1 MLGKKRDSSRRK
13 KEENNKDKNK
23 KINVNQCFKK
33 RKNLKKVNKNKNSN
47 KNLIENKNND
57 SYPENLD
64 HIDTLVL
71 YSYCDYYLDNTISL
85 FKSINNILYLI
96 YSDEE
101 KSIISFDIVKNQ
113 ILNEVKNAHKKD
125 ISNFRYFLD
134 NINKIEIIMSL
145 SSDENCIKL
154 WNIKN
159 WECLLELKGINDYCF
174 LYSACLISDKNE
186 NYIITSNLSSI
197 GGAIKVY
204 DFNGNIVKEIK
215 DSKGIKK
222 IIINYYDNNSN
233 KNYIISGFK
242 GYLKSFDFKENKL
255 YHKYKIKCDN
265 GWINSLIVNDKENTI
280 KIIEANE
287 NNLLKVWDFHSG
299 ELIDVLYLYGGSI
312 GLCLWDNE
320 YLLVGC
326 RDTIQIID
334 MIKGKRIKYF
344 YEPNSEILCIKKF
357 VHPIYGECFI
367 AKSSDGKIR
376 LYGNKIFKKKFIYEI

>member
-1 MLGKKRDSSRRK
+1 MLGNKRASSRRK
-13 KEENNKDKNK
+13 KDDNNKDKNK
-23 KINVNQCFKK
+23 KASINQCFNRKK
-33 RKNLKKVNKNKNSN
+33 NVKNINKKKNS
-47 KNLIENKNND
+47 KTNLIKNID
-57 SYPENLD
+57 SNPENLE
-64 HIDTLVL
+64 HIDTLVF
-71 YSYCDYYLDNTISL
+71 YSYCDYSLDNTISV

-96 YSDEE
+96 FSNVY
-101 KSIISFDIVKNQ
+101 KSIISFDLIKNQ
-113 ILNEVKNAHKKD
+113 IINEVKNAHEED
-125 ISNFRYFLD
+125 ISNFRYFFD
-134 NINKIEIIMSL
+134 KINKIDIILSL
-145 SSDENCIKL
+145 SSEDNCIKI
-154 WNIKN
+154 WNIQN
-159 WECLLELKGINDYCF
+159 WECLLELKGKNEYCY
-174 LYSACLISDKNE
+174 LSSACLINDNNE
-186 NYIITSNLSSI
+186 NYIITSNLFSI
-197 GGAIKVY
+197 YGSIKVY
-204 DFNGNIVKEIK
+204 DFIGNEVKEIK
-215 DSKGIKK
+215 DSKGKK
-222 IIINYYDNNSN
+222 RIIINYYDNTSN

-255 YHKYKIKCDN
+255 YKKYKIKCDN

>member
-33 RKNLKKVNKNKNSN
+33 RKNLKKVNKNKNSK

-145 SSDENCIKL
+145 SSDDNCIKL

-159 WECLLELKGINDYCF
+159 WECLLELKGKNDCF
-174 LYSACLISDKNE
+174 LYSACLITDNNE
-186 NYIITSNLSSI
+186 NYIITTDLYSFS
-197 GGAIKVY
+197 GAIKAY
-204 DFNGNIVKEIK
+204 DFKGNIVKTIK
-215 DSKGIKK
+215 DSNGRKL
-222 IIINYYDNNSN
+222 IIINYYDYNTN

-265 GWINSLIVNDKENTI
+265 GMINSLIINDKKNI
-280 KIIEANE
+280 IQIIESNE
-287 NNLLKVWDFHSG
+287 NNLLKVWDFHTG
-299 ELIDVLYLYGGSI
+299 ELSDVFYLYGGTI
-312 GLCLWDNE
+312 GLCLWDDE

-326 RDTIQIID
+326 RDTIQLLNIV
-334 MIKGKRIKYF
+334 KGKRTKVF
-344 YEPNSEILCIKKF
+344 YESDDEILCIKKF
-357 VHPIYGECFI
+357 VHPIYGKCFI
-367 AKSSDGKIR
+367 AKSSDGRIR
-376 LYGNKIFKKKFIYEI
+376 LYGNKIFKKEFIDEI

>member
-134 NINKIEIIMSL
+134 NK
-145 SSDENCIKL
+145 
-154 WNIKN
+154 
-159 WECLLELKGINDYCF
+159 
-174 LYSACLISDKNE
+174 
-186 NYIITSNLSSI
+186 
-197 GGAIKVY
+197 
-204 DFNGNIVKEIK
+204 
-215 DSKGIKK
+215 
-222 IIINYYDNNSN
+222 
-233 KNYIISGFK
+233 
-242 GYLKSFDFKENKL
+242 NKL
-255 YHKYKIKCDN
+255 YSLYFQ
-265 GWINSLIVNDKENTI
+265 NSLSNSLYKNSNI
-280 KIIEANE
+280 
-287 NNLLKVWDFHSG
+287 
-299 ELIDVLYLYGGSI
+299 LI
-312 GLCLWDNE
+312 W
-320 YLLVGC
+320 
-326 RDTIQIID
+326 
-334 MIKGKRIKYF
+334 
-344 YEPNSEILCIKKF
+344 
-357 VHPIYGECFI
+357 
-367 AKSSDGKIR
+367 
-376 LYGNKIFKKKFIYEI
+376 